1 MMKFVEEEKENESQA
16 MKPKNETQFIHL
28 VFRNQNNEDI
38 TLSIDKNIN
47 KIDIIKEKIYT
58 KLSIP
63 KKDNEIRLF
72 FKGRPLNDSTELSS
86 LRTNIK
92 NYINIYRTF
101 R

>member
-1 MMKFVEEEKENESQA
+1 MKFVEEEKENESQA
-16 MKPKNETQFIHL
+16 KKPKNETQIIHL

-38 TLSIDKNIN
+38 TLSFDKSINNIES
-47 KIDIIKEKIYT
+47 IKEKIYT
-58 KLSIP
+58 KLDIP
-63 KKDNEIRLF
+63 KKDNIIRLF
-72 FKGRPLNDSTELSS
+72 FKGRPLNDSTDLSS